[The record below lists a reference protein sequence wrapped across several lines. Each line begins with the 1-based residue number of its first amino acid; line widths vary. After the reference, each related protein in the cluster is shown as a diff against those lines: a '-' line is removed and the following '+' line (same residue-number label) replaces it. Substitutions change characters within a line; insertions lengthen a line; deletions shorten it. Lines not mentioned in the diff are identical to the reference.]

1 MKKSISKKL
10 SLILAAIMLLAI
22 LGGCAASG
30 NKSGENEN
38 TASSTVETAG
48 SATEESTAEGS
59 TTDEDTAPSE
69 DAVTIRL
76 GGLTGPTAMGMVKL
90 LDDADNNKTQNKYE
104 FTLAGSADELTPK
117 FLQGD
122 LDIIAAPANL
132 GSILY
137 NNSNGAVKMLAV
149 NTLGVVYIVEKGTEE
164 VKSLEDLRGKTIY
177 ATGKGAVPE
186 YALTY
191 LLSQAGMDIEKD
203 VKVEWK
209 SEPTEVVSLMASQD
223 SAVAMLPQ
231 PYVTVAQTKLD
242 GLRVAVDL
250 TEVWDSLDNGSKF
263 ITAGLFVRKEFA
275 EKYPQ
280 QLVKFLDEYKASTEY
295 VNSNVS
301 EASQLIEKYGIV
313 KAAIAEK
320 ALPDCNIVYIDGE
333 DMSKAVKGYYEVL
346 FGLNP
351 KSVGGKLPDDDFYY
365 EK

>member
-1 MKKSISKKL
+1 
-10 SLILAAIMLLAI
+10 
-22 LGGCAASG
+22 
-30 NKSGENEN
+30 
-38 TASSTVETAG
+38 
-48 SATEESTAEGS
+48 
-59 TTDEDTAPSE
+59 
-69 DAVTIRL
+69 
-76 GGLTGPTAMGMVKL
+76 
-90 LDDADNNKTQNKYE
+90 
-104 FTLAGSADELTPK
+104 
-117 FLQGD
+117 
-122 LDIIAAPANL
+122 
-132 GSILY
+132 
-137 NNSNGAVKMLAV
+137 MLAV

-280 QLVKFLDEYKASTEY
+280 QLAKFLDEYKASTEY